1 MLIHMT
7 DRSQNTQF
15 HDRYFAGV
23 DFDLSQCLFV
33 FSFNDIEKVHPILKD
48 RMTVINCTGYSEAD
62 KKIILRDF
70 IWKQM
75 LDLLKFDEASI
86 SLTEKAITYLITE
99 YSDEKGVRSL
109 IRAVERMMMRINML
123 RISNHES
130 MKTYEF
136 YMDIKFPLEINE
148 TVVKKILCD
157 STIKEPEL
165 WRSLYN

>member
-1 MLIHMT
+1 
-7 DRSQNTQF
+7 
-15 HDRYFAGV
+15 
-23 DFDLSQCLFV
+23 
-33 FSFNDIEKVHPILKD
+33 
-48 RMTVINCTGYSEAD
+48 
-62 KKIILRDF
+62 
-70 IWKQM
+70 M

-136 YMDIKFPLEINE
+136 YMDLKFPLEINE